1 MQRRRGFTLV
11 ELLVVIA
18 IIGLLVA
25 LLLPAIQASRE
36 AARKTQCKNNL
47 RQIAT
52 AFLSHESAQGI
63 LPTSGWGYKWVGD
76 PTAGYGR
83 NQPGGWAFNI
93 LAFTEF
99 AALRDTGPRLDTL
112 RPAISLGGGPKP
124 APPSVALVTTPISLF
139 ACPSKRSQQLFP
151 LDASSL
157 DRSVL
162 AYNLVNCSLD
172 SCCMV
177 ARGDYRVNSG
187 NRGPQDEPGPGLFQD
202 TSTRSWPISQRTH
215 SGISFQ
221 RSRVRMATIL
231 DGTSKTILLG
241 EKFLDTSRY
250 DTGNDTADD
259 QCVFS
264 GHDNDNNGYTGE
276 VRSDGALAYRPL
288 RDVASNSKF
297 PFYFGSPHLEGLHLA
312 YCDGSV
318 LLVEYEIDEQVWIK
332 MGGRNDEQI
341 E

>member
-1 MQRRRGFTLV
+1 M
-11 ELLVVIA
+11 
-18 IIGLLVA
+18 
-25 LLLPAIQASRE
+25 
-36 AARKTQCKNNL
+36 
-47 RQIAT
+47 AT
-52 AFLSHESAQGI
+52 
-63 LPTSGWGYKWVGD
+63 

-99 AALRDTGPRLDTL
+99 ATLRDTGPRLDTL
-112 RPAISLGGGPKP
+112 RPAISLGGRPKP

-151 LDASSL
+151 LDASSV
-157 DRSVL
+157 DRFVL

-172 SCCMV
+172 SGCMV

-202 TSTRSWPISQRTH
+202 TSMRSWPISQRTH

-241 EKFLDTSRY
+241 EKFLDTRATTPVTIRPTISACSP
-250 DTGNDTADD
+250 DTTMTITAIRAKFAATVAGIPTAPR
-259 QCVFS
+259 C
-264 GHDNDNNGYTGE
+264 GE
-276 VRSDGALAYRPL
+276 Q
-288 RDVASNSKF
+288 SKF
-297 PFYFGSPHLEGLHLA
+297 PFYFGSPHLEGLLLA

-318 LLVEYEIDEQVWIK
+318 LLVEYEIDDQVWIK